1 MSNRSG
7 FVRSALLLIFTFC
20 MPHKALAS
28 VYTGGG
34 ILQGLS
40 AASGIGGI
48 SRSTN
53 IRELILAVITFLL
66 NFVLILA
73 VLAIIVAGMYLIT
86 SNGDDAQK
94 DKAKNIIFYCIA
106 GILLVLF
113 SRAIVLVVNSI
124 FT

>member
-1 MSNRSG
+1 
-7 FVRSALLLIFTFC
+7 